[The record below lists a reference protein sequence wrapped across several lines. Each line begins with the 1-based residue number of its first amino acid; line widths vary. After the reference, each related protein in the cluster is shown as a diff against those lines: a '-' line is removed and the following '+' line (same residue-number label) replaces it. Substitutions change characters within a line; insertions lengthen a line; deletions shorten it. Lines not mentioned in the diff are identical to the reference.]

1 MGAVV
6 LIVLVLTVVRPLMK
20 SLLSSLRTPRLEA
33 AADAPALDHPAATAQ
48 AVLAHEQQLVQAR
61 TLVGQDPKR
70 VAQVVR
76 EWVDQDG

>member
-1 MGAVV
+1 
-6 LIVLVLTVVRPLMK
+6 MK
-20 SLLSSLRTPRLEA
+20 SLLGSLRSPRLEA
-33 AADAPALDHPAATAQ
+33 AADAPALDHPAATPQ